1 MMSSRGNRHLRL
13 RVGGLLRLI
22 ARGRNGGGFV
32 VLEVVVLRL
41 VLVCRLSWL
50 GLAGLLQGVPFRYL
64 SDVLVVMRVFED
76 VVFVF

>member
-1 MMSSRGNRHLRL
+1 M
-13 RVGGLLRLI
+13 
-22 ARGRNGGGFV
+22 